1 MKEGNEI
8 QELKELVGRLVDRIA
23 RLETENAQLKRENE
37 ELRRRL
43 GLKSHNS
50 HKPPATDG
58 LSKKPAIPKESGK
71 KNGGQEGHVGKTL
84 RRVENPDEIVVHH
97 AAQCR
102 HCERKFSEADVA
114 TIVQKRQVFDIP
126 LPKIEVTEHQV
137 GEISCCGERYYGE
150 FPATVKSSVQYGAKI
165 KGMSVL
171 LNNEYRLPLEKVE
184 QLLREVY
191 GVSFNQSTMMSANA
205 ECYEKLAPLEN
216 QIKAEIL
223 ASETVHFDETGLR
236 IEGQL
241 HWLHVAS
248 NNWWTYLFTHS
259 KRGKLALE
267 SEPSL
272 IKDYKNWAVH
282 DGWESYFKFEN
293 CRHILCNA
301 HLLRELENLKESGS
315 AWGKEMQEYFFK
327 LYEASEKGQK
337 VLTNRAPWE
346 TQYQQI
352 CAKGELE
359 EPLPESRKK
368 GRPKNSVGRNLL
380 NRLQKYQTGILEYAF
395 RDGIPFTN
403 NQAERDIRCVKI
415 KQKISNSFRSQ
426 TGADNYAR
434 IQGFV
439 STLKK
444 QTMNLLTSLVHVFE
458 NQVFSFQMAR

>member
-8 QELKELVGRLVDRIA
+8 QELKELVGRLLDRIG
-23 RLETENAQLKRENE
+23 RLEAENAELKREHA

-102 HCERKFSEADVA
+102 HCERKFSAADVA

-165 KGMSVL
+165 KGMSVM

-184 QLLREVY
+184 QLLGEVY

-216 QIKAEIL
+216 QIKEEVL
-223 ASETVHFDETGLR
+223 ASETAHFDETGLR

-267 SEPSL
+267 SEPSI
-272 IKDYKNWAVH
+272 IKDYQDWAVH

-327 LYEASEKGQK
+327 LYKASEKGQK
-337 VLTNRAPWE
+337 MLTNRAEWE

-352 CAKGELE
+352 CARGELE

-380 NRLQKYQTGILEYAF
+380 NRLQKYQTGIMEYAF

-426 TGADNYAR
+426 TGANNYAR

-444 QTMNLLTSLVHVFE
+444 QTMNILTSLVHVFE
-458 NQVFSFQMAR
+458 NQIFSFQMAR